1 MNELEKEKK
10 RIAQSIARKTKGTK
24 QRKWMMDWNN
34 SEKFKECYAEYW
46 GNGGREA
53 KAKYVK
59 KVLLPKRKQ
68 ANKKLIESAK
78 NGKKEWT
85 ASDEMK
91 LLEMQRLGRTYIEM
105 AKELSRSY
113 KSIDHKF
120 RRLKRI
126 NDDFI
131 S

>member
-1 MNELEKEKK
+1 MNELKKEQK
-10 RIAQSIARKTKGTK
+10 RIAQSIARKTEGTK

-34 SEKFKECYAEYW
+34 SEKFKACYEKYLE
-46 GNGGREA
+46 NGGRES
-53 KAKYVK
+53 KAEYVK
-59 KVLLPKRKQ
+59 RVQIPKRKQ

-85 ASDEMK
+85 AFDEMK
-91 LLEMQRLGRTYIEM
+91 LLEMQKLGKTYVEM

-126 NDDFI
+126 NDGII